1 MIRRPP
7 RSTRTDTLFP
17 YTTLFRSGR
26 VNIDCFD
33 FSVIA
38 LLQELEDFEVVTFN
52 QEIARPVPLDAFI
65 RTWQERARCRR
76 HCALSR
82 LTLAVPRSPQ
92 FFLGCRHRPCA
103 YPSLQYTPTTGI
115 CAATLHNA

>member
-1 MIRRPP
+1 MEAASRLRITLKLLLSLDLTSHLKIGANTIVIVVRVYEIPP
-7 RSTRTDTLFP
+7 GIV
-17 YTTLFRSGR
+17 GR

-65 RTWQERARCRR
+65 RTWRSEEHTSELQSLMRI
-76 HCALSR
+76 SY
-82 LTLAVPRSPQ
+82 AV
-92 FFLGCRHRPCA
+92 F
-103 YPSLQYTPTTGI
+103 
-115 CAATLHNA
+115 

>member
-17 YTTLFRSGR
+17 YTTLFRALRITLKLLLSLDLTSHLKIGANTIVIVVRVYEIPPGIVGR

-65 RTWQERARCRR
+65 RT
-76 HCALSR
+76 
-82 LTLAVPRSPQ
+82 
-92 FFLGCRHRPCA
+92 
-103 YPSLQYTPTTGI
+103 
-115 CAATLHNA
+115 